1 MDNGALWV
9 LIPLVAIIMGGIKD
23 ILKVKASQLKLGAST
38 TELERE
44 VAELRKRNALLSDRL
59 ENVEAIVVSQTWDAV
74 HAPHTTQTERD
85 LRIASVA
92 HRELTPPDPS
102 EINQQRVQ
110 QLAQRLGR

>member
-1 MDNGALWV
+1 MPPYGNEFWV
-9 LIPLVAIIMGGIKD
+9 LIPVVAILSGV
-23 ILKVKASQLKLGAST
+23 LKTWVKQRALGASN
-38 TELERE
+38 TELEKEIAEMRRE
-44 VAELRKRNALLSDRL
+44 RTSLSERL
-59 ENVEAIVVSQTWDAV
+59 QNLEAIVVSQTWDAV
-74 HAPHTTQTERD
+74 HAPHATQTERE